1 MIKEIPEHWRTEEI
15 KDMFNQLDLE
25 EKIMNAWSTKE
36 DLELLMRHYM
46 DRAEVMTEDEV
57 ANALLGII
65 SLHDMRCSELF
76 DTYTKAF
83 KLDKY
88 REQNG

>member
-1 MIKEIPEHWRTEEI
+1 
-15 KDMFNQLDLE
+15 
-25 EKIMNAWSTKE
+25 
-36 DLELLMRHYM
+36 MRHYM
-46 DRAEVMTEDEV
+46 DREEVMTEDEV